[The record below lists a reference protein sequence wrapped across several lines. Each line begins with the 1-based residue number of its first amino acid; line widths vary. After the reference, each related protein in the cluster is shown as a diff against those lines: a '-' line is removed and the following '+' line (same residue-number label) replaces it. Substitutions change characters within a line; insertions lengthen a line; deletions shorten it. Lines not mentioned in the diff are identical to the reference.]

1 MDKIRR
7 QIDVLLF
14 DGINVLDVAGP
25 AQAFSAAYIDGDKA
39 YGLRYIS
46 IDGRA
51 VRASC
56 GLSLVADASI
66 TTTPSQTDSRSVPY
80 DLLIPGG
87 VGIDIALEDP
97 TLTTLI
103 GDWHLHHPGGRLAAV
118 CSGALLLANSGILD
132 GKPATTHWSRQKQIT
147 LRFPAVQW
155 DLDRIYI
162 LQDGLCTS
170 AGVTTGIDM
179 ALKLIRQDCGSEC
192 ALRVAQELVVS
203 MHRTG
208 GQRQFA
214 PTLKGQFAT
223 QGGLGR
229 LIDAMFETPQASW
242 TLTEMAA
249 YAHMTPRSLSRHFK
263 RDTGLSAMKF
273 LEHIRV
279 RHVCDRLLT
288 GMPMARVLK
297 HSGFGDAQRLNR
309 AFQRVLG
316 TSATAYQRQFADP
329 DTCS

>member
-1 MDKIRR
+1 
-7 QIDVLLF
+7 
-14 DGINVLDVAGP
+14 
-25 AQAFSAAYIDGDKA
+25 
-39 YGLRYIS
+39 
-46 IDGRA
+46 
-51 VRASC
+51 
-56 GLSLVADASI
+56 
-66 TTTPSQTDSRSVPY
+66 
-80 DLLIPGG
+80 
-87 VGIDIALEDP
+87 
-97 TLTTLI
+97 
-103 GDWHLHHPGGRLAAV
+103 
-118 CSGALLLANSGILD
+118 
-132 GKPATTHWSRQKQIT
+132 
-147 LRFPAVQW
+147 
-155 DLDRIYI
+155 
-162 LQDGLCTS
+162 
-170 AGVTTGIDM
+170 
-179 ALKLIRQDCGSEC
+179 
-192 ALRVAQELVVS
+192 

-249 YAHMTPRSLSRHFK
+249 CAHMTPRSLSRHFK

-279 RHVCDRLLT
+279 RHVCDRLLS
-288 GMPMARVLK
+288 GLPMARVLK

-316 TSATAYQRQFADP
+316 TGATAYQRQFADP

>member
-25 AQAFSAAYIDGDKA
+25 AQAFSTAYIDGDKA

-46 IDGRA
+46 INGQA

-118 CSGALLLANSGILD
+118 CSGGI
-132 GKPATTHWSRQKQIT
+132 
-147 LRFPAVQW
+147 
-155 DLDRIYI
+155 
-162 LQDGLCTS
+162 
-170 AGVTTGIDM
+170 TTG
-179 ALKLIRQDCGSEC
+179 KFWHSRRQT
-192 ALRVAQELVVS
+192 RHHPLVTSKADHAPVS
-203 MHRTG
+203 RRSMEF
-208 GQRQFA
+208 GQNLYFTRRA
-214 PTLKGQFAT
+214 VHLCRCDDRDRHGAETDPA
-223 QGGLGR
+223 R
-229 LIDAMFETPQASW
+229 LW
-242 TLTEMAA
+242 
-249 YAHMTPRSLSRHFK
+249 
-263 RDTGLSAMKF
+263 
-273 LEHIRV
+273 
-279 RHVCDRLLT
+279 
-288 GMPMARVLK
+288 
-297 HSGFGDAQRLNR
+297 
-309 AFQRVLG
+309 
-316 TSATAYQRQFADP
+316 
-329 DTCS
+329 

>member
-1 MDKIRR
+1 M
-7 QIDVLLF
+7 
-14 DGINVLDVAGP
+14 P
-25 AQAFSAAYIDGDKA
+25 H
-39 YGLRYIS
+39 
-46 IDGRA
+46 
-51 VRASC
+51 
-56 GLSLVADASI
+56 
-66 TTTPSQTDSRSVPY
+66 

-87 VGIDIALEDP
+87 VGIDTALEDP
-97 TLTTLI
+97 KLKTLI

-118 CSGALLLANSGILD
+118 CSGALLQANSGILD
-132 GKPATTHWSRQKQIT
+132 GKPAATHWSRQKQIT
-147 LRFPAVQW
+147 RRFPAVHW

-162 LQDGLCTS
+162 VQDGLCTS

-214 PTLKGQFAT
+214 PTLKRQFAT

-249 YAHMTPRSLSRHFK
+249 CAHMTPRSLSRHFK

-279 RHVCDRLLT
+279 RHVCDRLLS
-288 GMPMARVLK
+288 GLPMARVLK

-309 AFQRVLG
+309 AFQSVLG
-316 TSATAYQRQFADP
+316 TGATAYQRQFADP